1 MSTFSLNHRHARALY
16 DPDSVALTA
25 KLFPFIPLD
34 APGMPAAGP
43 NFIAHATVLGDEIDA
58 ATVKRKKTPIVGEKL
73 VSLYRSA
80 LYNPQFMLP
89 VAVKNELM
97 PVQFLPGHVLGH
109 VLSPNGVA
117 IEAADDDYGPR
128 PSRVMVVGRFPGAQ
142 EIGARNAM
150 SGSGMRP
157 FRQALRDCLI
167 PTDEYLN
174 WYVTFACKFSPPD
187 LDITAVPAA
196 WLKDCAV
203 LLAQEIRL
211 VRPDYILCLGNE
223 ATKAVLGT
231 TGSVSNLI
239 GRAIPLKTFDEDGN
253 PRETTVMPIMHPA
266 YVARKPELYEDFV
279 GQLQR
284 FNDLIND
291 RAVVHEAVDH
301 AEIYTEDTLRA
312 VVDEMIA
319 DPDPNANII
328 AIDCEWHG
336 DHPTEPGAYLRTV
349 QISNKDRWAR
359 TIVLRHQGGMIAF
372 QPDLDVVR
380 RELNRLLKSTPE
392 RHVRVGGHFFRAD
405 LPWLI
410 DFGVDVREEYAPA
423 QDYED
428 RTHGGWDT
436 SLMYHA
442 VNETAKYGLD
452 ACSMRFTG
460 APVYW
465 EELDKWNKKRKK
477 AVGDDGGYGNVP
489 AHILHPYA
497 NYDVDVTRRIMMK
510 FYGTNGTDG
519 LLASDSNGLDCW
531 VPYWTA
537 HGASLAFLE
546 MELTG
551 LVIDRDRADELT
563 TLFMNTQDRILSEIR
578 DELNWPEFN
587 PKSQP
592 QLAVA
597 LFGREF
603 GGRYTNPP
611 AIPEDARPLDL
622 DPIKTT
628 GKRPTLWV
636 ELRFRGGDPA
646 TATPSTDK
654 ESLGILGHA
663 NSTAAKI
670 RDYKF
675 ISQVLQSVLRKP
687 SITDDGDYT
696 VDENGN
702 FTYEKGLVGCVHADG
717 KVRTHFFQTKETGRA
732 SSSRPPLQN
741 LSKRR
746 EEDYAR
752 ILGPDRYR
760 HPVRSIL
767 RVPEGYVGIESDLT
781 GAELA
786 VLAWLSQDQ
795 NMIEHVRRNNLP
807 SKHPDHYDIHS
818 QQAVKAFNL
827 TGIPPTKKGLDS
839 IGKLSLRVAAKNVNF
854 GIPYGRG
861 PEAIA
866 RQCKEEGTEVT
877 PEECQ
882 VMIDAYFSTYP
893 RTQDFL
899 AECRKRSQNPG
910 WLVGPYGRVRRFA
923 SADFNRASSDRGTKS
938 YAIVGEQER
947 QAQNFPI
954 QGGVA
959 DAVSMALANFYWY
972 RHEHPEIDYKIALQ
986 IHDAVVVIVPI
997 EHAERVY
1004 KEVIPKCMVEDVPF
1018 WPRHLDGTP
1027 IPVNEPYRFA
1037 TSRDVFVHWGEDITH
1052 DEIKAYGMDWLLECE
1067 D

>member
-1 MSTFSLNHRHARALY
+1 MSTVSLNHRHTRALY
-16 DPDSVALTA
+16 DRESAPLTE

-34 APGMPAAGP
+34 APGMPPAGP
-43 NFIAHATVLGDEIDA
+43 NFIAHANTLGDTIDPA
-58 ATVKRKKTPIVGEKL
+58 KIKKQKPTGEML
-73 VSLYRSA
+73 IGLYRSA
-80 LYNPQFMLP
+80 LYNPHFLLP
-89 VAVKNELM
+89 IAVKSGLV
-97 PVQFLPGHVLGH
+97 PVSFLPGHLFGH
-109 VLSPNGVA
+109 VLSANGVA
-117 IEAADDDYGPR
+117 LQPSDDDFGPQSR
-128 PSRVMVVGRFPGAQ
+128 ARVMVVGKFPGSHDIAN
-142 EIGARNAM
+142 R
-150 SGSGMRP
+150 SGLASSGMRP
-157 FRQALRDCLI
+157 LRQALVDCNI
-167 PTDEYLN
+167 APEEYLT
-174 WYVTFACKFSPPD
+174 WYMTFACKFAPPD
-187 LDITAVPAA
+187 QDTAAVPAA

-203 LLAQEIRL
+203 LLSQEIRL
-211 VRPDYILCLGNE
+211 TQPDYILCLGTE
-223 ATKAVLGT
+223 ATKAVLAT
-231 TGSVSNLI
+231 TGSVTNLT
-239 GRAIPLKTFDEDGN
+239 GRAIPLKTFDAEGN
-253 PRETTVMPIMHPA
+253 AREVTVMPVMHPA

-279 GQLQR
+279 GQMQR
-284 FNDLIND
+284 FRDLVLNN
-291 RAVVHEAVDH
+291 AVSEETVDH
-301 AEIYTEDTLRA
+301 AEIYTEDTLRQT
-312 VVDEMIA
+312 VDAMIA
-319 DPDPNANII
+319 DSTPNANII

-336 DHPTEPGAYLRTV
+336 DHPTEPGAYLRTI
-349 QISNKDRWAR
+349 QISNKDNWAR
-359 TIVLRHQGGMIAF
+359 TIVLRHQGGAVAF
-372 QPDLDVVR
+372 QPDLDAVR
-380 RELNRLLKSTPE
+380 TQLLRLLKSTPE

-410 DFGVDVREEYAPA
+410 DFGVDVRPEYAPSD
-423 QDYED
+423 DYED

-460 APVYW
+460 APIYW

-477 AVGDDGGYGNVP
+477 AGSDGGGYGNVP

-497 NYDVDVTRRIMMK
+497 AYDVDVTRRIMMK

-519 LLASDSNGLDCW
+519 LLARDAHGNDCW
-531 VPYWTA
+531 IPYWTA
-537 HGASLAFLE
+537 HSSSLAFLE

-551 LVIDRDRADELT
+551 LVVDRDRVDELT
-563 TLFMNTQDRILSEIR
+563 TLFMNTQDRMLAEIR
-578 DELNWPEFN
+578 AEINWPDFN

-597 LFGREF
+597 LFGAEF
-603 GGRYTNPP
+603 GNRYTNPP
-611 AIPEDARPLDL
+611 TVPEDARLLNLTPV
-622 DPIKTT
+622 KTT

-636 ELRFRGGDPA
+636 ELGFRGGDEA
-646 TATPSTDK
+646 TAVPSTDK
-654 ESLGILGHA
+654 ESLGILGHQNA
-663 NSTAAKI
+663 TAAKI

-687 SITDDGDYT
+687 STTDDGEYT

-702 FTYEKGLVGCVHADG
+702 FTYEKGLVGCIHADG
-717 KVRTHFFQTKETGRA
+717 RVRTHFFQTKETGRA

-752 ILGPDRYR
+752 ILGADQYR

-767 RVPEGYVGIESDLT
+767 CVPEGYVGIETDLT

-827 TGIPPTKKGLDS
+827 TGIPPTKKGLES
-839 IGKLSLRVAAKNVNF
+839 IGKLSLRIAAKNVNF

-866 RQCKEEGTEVT
+866 RQCKEEGQEVT

-882 VMIDAYFSTYP
+882 KMIDAYFSSYP
-893 RTQDFL
+893 KTKDFL
-899 AECRKRSQNPG
+899 AECRARSQNPG
-910 WLVGPYGRVRRFA
+910 WLVGPYGRIRRFA
-923 SADFNRASSDRGTKS
+923 SADFGRSGDQSRNKKP

-959 DAVSMALANFYWY
+959 DAVSMALANFYEY
-972 RHEHPEIDYKIALQ
+972 RIKHPDVDYKICLQ
-986 IHDAVVVIVPI
+986 IHDAVVLLAPI

-1004 KEVIPKCMVEDVPF
+1004 KEVIPECMVKGVPF
-1018 WPRHLDGTP
+1018 WPRYLDGTH
-1027 IPVNEPYRFA
+1027 IPVKEPYYFGADRE
-1037 TSRDVFVHWGEDITH
+1037 VFIHWGEKIT
-1052 DEIKAYGMDWLLECE
+1052 DEEIAKYGLNWLQE
-1067 D
+1067 